1 MYAEVMDNDH
11 SMLVALKEGLGLCS
25 FFQDELLRIEEML
38 AKDDPKLES
47 LLNFQS
53 TYPRVVET
61 LTELNA
67 KGRVIQSINWNT
79 KHDSQAISDVN
90 RSMGVQLDPTIVK
103 AINKQVTGM
112 EAASSSQTATTGT
125 EAIDLIVRHNKVSIV
140 SNIDLSVTH
149 NKVSIVSN
157 IDLSVRH
164 NEVSIVFNID
174 LSVRQNEVSIVFNID
189 RCVRHN
195 KVSMVS
201 NIYLSVRH
209 NKISMVSNIDLSDRH
224 NKVSIVSYID
234 LSVTHNEVSIV
245 HNPQHWHKCQA

>member
-125 EAIDLIVRHNKVSIV
+125 EAIDLIVRHNKVSMV
-140 SNIDLSVTH
+140 SNIDLSVS
-149 NKVSIVSN
+149 NIDLSVSN
-157 IDLSVRH
+157 IDLSVSNTNPR
-164 NEVSIVFNID
+164 
-174 LSVRQNEVSIVFNID
+174 
-189 RCVRHN
+189 VRHRTICTVTDIDHSITLFAQPQILTS
-195 KVSMVS
+195 VSGIALFETV
-201 NIYLSVRH
+201 I
-209 NKISMVSNIDLSDRH
+209 
-224 NKVSIVSYID
+224 YID
-234 LSVTHNEVSIV
+234 LSIRYS
-245 HNPQHWHKCQA
+245 PF